1 MPKMPYASNL
11 SGLNPASWLSQ
22 AENTKDAESYFE
34 SKLIQ
39 SIFMAKPIKGRQKK
53 AESSFE
59 SKSVESIF
67 MVKSIQGRQR
77 CRILLWIQTGWIH
90 LHG

>member
-39 SIFMAKPIKGRQKK
+39 SIFMAKPI
-53 AESSFE
+53 
-59 SKSVESIF
+59 
-67 MVKSIQGRQR
+67 
-77 CRILLWIQTGWIH
+77 
-90 LHG
+90 